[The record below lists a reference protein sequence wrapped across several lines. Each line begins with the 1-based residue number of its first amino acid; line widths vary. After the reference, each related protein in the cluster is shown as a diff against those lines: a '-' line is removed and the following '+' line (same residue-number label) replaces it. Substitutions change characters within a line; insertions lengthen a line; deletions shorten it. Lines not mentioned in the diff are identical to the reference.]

1 MRTAALI
8 AFTMKAKGRTQG
20 EVSKFYR
27 ELYGYRNCSHYGRY
41 HTRIKGVLDGVQ
53 SIRYAN
59 GVFMVRKQDIRKV
72 LRFLRDRGA
81 QVTVWDV
88 ILRDS
93 DWKTL
98 QLPVG

>member
-1 MRTAALI
+1 MRTASLI

-41 HTRIKGVLDGVQ
+41 HTQIKGVLDGVR

-59 GVFMVRKQDIRKV
+59 GVFMVRKEDARKV
-72 LRFLRDRGA
+72 LRFLKDNGA
-81 QVTVWDV
+81 TVTVWDV
-88 ILRDS
+88 LPRERE
-93 DWKTL
+93 WKAL
-98 QLPVG
+98 QLRIG